1 MSSFSPMLAQA
12 STKTGFIGNFETEL
26 FAQQKNTQL
35 RAQRMQQIRKQ
46 ETDLTKM
53 KIQQQQSQ
61 QQKQME
67 EEMKKQKYQE
77 YLQKKAQIEQL
88 EQARQQTI
96 LEQQRQAREAEEYRQ
111 RELEQQQ
118 KKLKMQQYYEEQ
130 AQKRFQEAREWKKQ
144 SFLETSQ
151 GKALEVQN
159 YRKEASNIEKE
170 KEAQAVAIYKET
182 TKNKILST
190 FSQDLES
197 YEKFDKNISR
207 RQILKPEDFANTCF
221 HNPQVVKHDLDQE
234 KENAMEKANQTM
246 IETQAMLLEQ
256 ARIKRE
262 QERIQKQRC
271 QKAFSKER
279 QIKVLEQLEQETKF
293 IKKQE
298 IIQLQKTKPPTRK
311 PKSEKNHQKTLISE
325 FEKMFNCNN
334 SSIEIRDHRVRSNS
348 PKKSFTTKNKDKQR
362 PKSVKIFTK
371 APLDT
376 NLLNDPQKESLVK
389 EDYTKYALGSEDQST
404 SQKKKVQ
411 FSDIKNQSPSSNSFQ
426 NKEIEQTLKIN
437 NSKSP
442 YQRYFNQEFAQQNDS
457 NDEEENQQEKQNE
470 SDQEDQIQN
479 QQIDIDSPPLL
490 KSNQIQDIRQYIK
503 EQEQYLQKLEQ
514 QRINTKMKIKEE
526 ESNLVQSYQN
536 TRKQQFSKQPIPEES
551 ENESSY
557 QQSPSQANLEN
568 DSDRYQKSSLQ
579 QSQLQ
584 NQNQTSPETQ
594 NLQKSSYLET
604 IDNFDPQDVMGQF
617 LQPKKTGNNQ
627 NQNKQLS
634 LFADPQSSQKQTMSS
649 QQKQSQF
656 VTLQQMNSANSDLN
670 YSQSEIKNVTSPI
683 KNYEYQQSP
692 LLIVQQQE
700 SSLKKDSIDSE
711 QIKQSLQQS
720 SDQLQDLVQ
729 QEYEETLGEIFQQRK
744 AILAKKIEKR
754 QDQKVFEKGGKTKDE
769 LIQIRKEMLK
779 SKRQVEKEKQVQE
792 EQQLETLEQELKPM
806 EQQEDKRNQL
816 MKRLSTGE
824 KVKVDKKEMKELTN
838 KNYEQLPEVK
848 KKKDEQEKN
857 ESIKSRKQKVKEMDQ
872 KHRETMKQRRQQC
885 S

>member
-1 MSSFSPMLAQA
+1 MSSFSPKLTKV
-12 STKTGFIGNFETEL
+12 STKTGFIGTFEAEL
-26 FAQQKNTQL
+26 FAQQQNTQL

-46 ETDLTKM
+46 ETDLTKK
-53 KIQQQQSQ
+53 KIQQQQQ
-61 QQKQME
+61 IQQKQQE

-111 RELEQQQ
+111 REYELQQE
-118 KKLKMQQYYEEQ
+118 KLKMQAYYEEQ
-130 AQKRFQEAREWKKQ
+130 AQKRYQEAQEWKKQ

-151 GKALEVQN
+151 GKALQIQN
-159 YRKEASNIEKE
+159 QRKEASIIEKQ
-170 KEAQAVAIYKET
+170 KEAQSVAIYKET
-182 TKNKILST
+182 SKNKTQST
-190 FSQDLES
+190 FTQDLES

-221 HNPQVVKHDLDQE
+221 HNPQVVKHDIDLE

-256 ARIKRE
+256 ARQKRE
-262 QERIQKQRC
+262 QERAQKQRS
-271 QKAFSKER
+271 QKALSKER

-311 PKSEKNHQKTLISE
+311 PKSDKNHQKLLSTE
-325 FEKMFNCNN
+325 FDKMFNCNN
-334 SSIEIRDHRVRSNS
+334 SQIEVRDHRVRSNS
-348 PKKSFTTKNKDKQR
+348 PKKSLTTKNKEKQR

-389 EDYTKYALGSEDQST
+389 EDYTKYAIGSEDQST

-411 FSDIKNQSPSSNSFQ
+411 FSDMKNESPQSFQ
-426 NKEIEQTLKIN
+426 NKEIEQTLKIS

-442 YQRYFNQEFAQQNDS
+442 YQHHFNNELVHSNENSEEEEEQNNQEEQI
-457 NDEEENQQEKQNE
+457 NE
-470 SDQEDQIQN
+470 TDQEDQN
-479 QQIDIDSPPLL
+479 EEQQSDVDSPPQL
-490 KSNQIQDIRQYIK
+490 KSNQIQDIRLYIK

-526 ESNLVQSYQN
+526 ESNLVQSFKN

-551 ENESSY
+551 EDESSY
-557 QQSPSQANLEN
+557 QQSPSQMNQEE
-568 DSDRYQKSSLQ
+568 SDRQQQSFQQ
-579 QSQLQ
+579 QSQFQ
-584 NQNQTSPETQ
+584 NQDQTSPETQ
-594 NLQKSSYLET
+594 NLQKSSYFET
-604 IDNFDPQDVMGQF
+604 IDNFDTQDIMEQF
-617 LQPKKTGNNQ
+617 LKPKKTTN

-634 LFADPQSSQKQTMSS
+634 LFADPQSSQKQTISS

-656 VTLQQMNSANSDLN
+656 VTLQQMNSPNSELN
-670 YSQSEIKNVTSPI
+670 YSLSEVKNVTSPI
-683 KNYEYQQSP
+683 KKYEFQQTSP
-692 LLIVQQQE
+692 PLAQQHE

-711 QIKQSLQQS
+711 QMKYSLQQS
-720 SDQLQDLVQ
+720 SEQLQDLVQ
-729 QEYEETLGEIFQQRK
+729 QEYEETLGEIFQKRK
-744 AILAKKIEKR
+744 AMLAKKFENR
-754 QDQKVFEKGGKTKDE
+754 QDSKTIEKGGKSKEE

-779 SKRQVEKEKQVQE
+779 SKRQVEKEKQIQE
-792 EQQLETLEQELKPM
+792 ESQQEPSEQELRPI
-806 EQQEDKRNQL
+806 EQQEDKRASL
-816 MKRLSTGE
+816 MKRLAMGE

-838 KNYEQLPEVK
+838 KNYELLPEVK

-857 ESIKSRKQKVKEMDQ
+857 ENIKSRKQKVKEMDQ
-872 KHRETMKQRRQQC
+872 KLRETMKQKRQQC

>member
-1 MSSFSPMLAQA
+1 MSSFSPKLAKG
-12 STKTGFIGNFETEL
+12 STKTGFIGTFEAEL
-26 FAQQKNTQL
+26 FAQQQNTQL

-46 ETDLTKM
+46 ETDLTKK
-53 KIQQQQSQ
+53 KIQQQQQQ
-61 QQKQME
+61 QQKQFE

-118 KKLKMQQYYEEQ
+118 EKLKMQQYYEEQ
-130 AQKRFQEAREWKKQ
+130 AQKRFQEACEWKKQ

-151 GKALEVQN
+151 GKAIQIQN
-159 YRKEASNIEKE
+159 QRKEASIIEKQ
-170 KEAQAVAIYKET
+170 KEAQSVAIYKET
-182 TKNKILST
+182 SKNKISST

-221 HNPQVVKHDLDQE
+221 HNPQVVKHDVDQE
-234 KENAMEKANQTM
+234 KENAMEKANQTL

-256 ARIKRE
+256 ARQKRE

-271 QKAFSKER
+271 QKALSKER

-311 PKSEKNHQKTLISE
+311 PKSEKNHQKMLSSE
-325 FEKMFNCNN
+325 FEKIFNCNN
-334 SSIEIRDHRVRSNS
+334 SSIEVRDHRVRSNS
-348 PKKSFTTKNKDKQR
+348 PNKSATTKNKDKQR

-376 NLLNDPQKESLVK
+376 NLLNEHQKESLVK

-411 FSDIKNQSPSSNSFQ
+411 FSDIKNESPQSNQFQ

-437 NSKSP
+437 DSKSP
-442 YQRYFNQEFAQQNDS
+442 FQNHFNQESAHS
-457 NDEEENQQEKQNE
+457 NENSDEEENQQQQQNE
-470 SDQEDQIQN
+470 SDSEDQNQN
-479 QQIDIDSPPLL
+479 QQSDVDSPPQL

-526 ESNLVQSYQN
+526 ESNLVQSFKN

-551 ENESSY
+551 EDESSY
-557 QQSPSQANLEN
+557 QQSPSQINQEN
-568 DSDRYQKSSLQ
+568 SDRYQQSSQQ
-579 QSQLQ
+579 QSQFQ
-584 NQNQTSPETQ
+584 NQYQTSPETQ

-604 IDNFDPQDVMGQF
+604 IDNFDPQDIMEQF
-617 LQPKKTGNNQ
+617 LKPKKTGNIQ

-634 LFADPQSSQKQTMSS
+634 LFADPQSSQKQTISS

-656 VTLQQMNSANSDLN
+656 VTLQQMNSPNSDLN
-670 YSQSEIKNVTSPI
+670 YSLSEVKNVTSPI
-683 KNYEYQQSP
+683 KKYEFQQSP
-692 LLIVQQQE
+692 PLMVQQQE

-711 QIKQSLQQS
+711 QMKYSLQQS
-720 SDQLQDLVQ
+720 SEQLQDLVQ
-729 QEYEETLGEIFQQRK
+729 QEYEETLGEIFQKRK
-744 AILAKKIEKR
+744 AMLAKKFEQR
-754 QDQKVFEKGGKTKDE
+754 QDSKTVEKGGKTKEE
-769 LIQIRKEMLK
+769 LIQIRKDMLK
-779 SKRQVEKEKQVQE
+779 SKRQVEKEKQEQE
-792 EQQLETLEQELKPM
+792 ELQQEPSEQELKPI
-806 EQQEDKRNQL
+806 EQQEDKRAQL
-816 MKRLSTGE
+816 MKRLATGE

-838 KNYEQLPEVK
+838 KNYELLPEVK
-848 KKKDEQEKN
+848 KKKDEYEKN
-857 ESIKSRKQKVKEMDQ
+857 ESIKQRKQKVKEMDQ
-872 KHRETMKQRRQQC
+872 KLRETMKQRRQQC